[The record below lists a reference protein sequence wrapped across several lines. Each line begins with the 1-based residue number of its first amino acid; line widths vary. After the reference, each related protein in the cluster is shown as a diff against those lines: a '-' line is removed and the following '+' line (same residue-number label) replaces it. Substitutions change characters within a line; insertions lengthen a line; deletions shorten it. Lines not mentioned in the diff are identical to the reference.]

1 MLVPPELR
9 RCTGVNV
16 TPASN
21 SLQNDV
27 PRKITYKMASRD
39 LQGIRVSILFVST
52 ETRGYVIQNVY
63 LDYIC
68 YKMKDY
74 VTI

>member
-1 MLVPPELR
+1 
-9 RCTGVNV
+9 VNV

-63 LDYIC
+63 LDYIF